1 MAGSF
6 KKSAKLGLPC
16 LGFEFDQACRATNR
30 RLDRDPLPN
39 RVVKK
44 VGKFARSARDSD
56 PPGCQE
62 PRNQGRKT
70 FAVNTKLEQ
79 RLEEN

>member
-6 KKSAKLGLPC
+6 KKSAKLA
-16 LGFEFDQACRATNR
+16 LGIDFDRACRATNR
-30 RLDRDPLPN
+30 RLDRDPLPIG
-39 RVVKK
+39 VVKK
-44 VGKFARSARDSD
+44 VGKFAQSARDPD

-70 FAVNTKLEQ
+70 FAVNTKFEQ
-79 RLEEN
+79 RPEKN